1 MSIAPFRPGSV
12 AVVMV
17 IVALVLP
24 AAAVSSPGPRLLV
37 TPFSNHTGS
46 ADFDPLGRGLA
57 DMILTDLAGVDGLTV
72 VERARLP
79 ELIAELDLQRTA
91 RIDPATAQAAG
102 KLVGASH
109 AVTGS
114 IHALEPRLRLDIRL
128 VDVTSGEVLLAEQVT
143 GSRDAFFELEQELV
157 GRFVVGLGRERSEG
171 ASATKLERFDSALA
185 YGQALDQ
192 ADRGDLEG
200 ASRTLGGVVA
210 AEPGFKLGQEVYA
223 DVMRRL
229 YAARERRTGALS
241 ELSRQLL
248 VRCDEELAK
257 GPVEALDEQPAQRY
271 FGYRVL
277 AGNVVLGRLS
287 ELIDHTGPYR
297 EKTIPEGDRDLVIQL
312 MRDHAANTETYI
324 GEMKAWYAAHPDE
337 VGENLEGQIADED
350 ERLAE
355 KAALGDAGTWDFAD
369 PADVSRDL
377 AEFILQGRPDF
388 YGDLNFEIRPSLG
401 QLDPAW
407 KRRGFD
413 WLQRSL
419 DDCALV
425 PDEELRQL
433 QVTRTLETW
442 AEILRAEGRTVEA
455 ITRWQMI
462 LDRYPTHEDYRDYE
476 RKIKEALGTP

>member
-1 MSIAPFRPGSV
+1 MRFLPALLLLALLTPSIAP
-12 AVVMV
+12 
-17 IVALVLP
+17 
-24 AAAVSSPGPRLLV
+24 AADPVLLV

-57 DMILTDLAGVDGLTV
+57 DMILTDLAGASGLTV

-79 ELIAELDLQRTA
+79 AVIAELDLQRSA
-91 RIDPATAQAAG
+91 RVDPATAQAAG
-102 KLVGASH
+102 RLVGASH

-114 IHALEPRLRLDIRL
+114 IHALDPTLRLDIRL
-128 VDVTSGEVLLAEQVT
+128 VVVESGEVLLADQVT
-143 GSRDAFFELEQELV
+143 GSRDAFFELEQQLV
-157 GRFVVGLGRERSEG
+157 ARFLAGLGREMPGG
-171 ASATKLERFDSALA
+171 AASTKLERFDSALA

-200 ASRTLGGVVA
+200 ASRTLGEVVA

-229 YAARERRTGALS
+229 YEARERRTGALS

-248 VRCDEELAK
+248 SRCDEELRA
-257 GPVEALDEQPAQRY
+257 GPVDQLDLQAAQRY

-287 ELIDHTGPYR
+287 ELLEPSGRGRDRG
-297 EKTIPEGDRDLVIQL
+297 IPEEHRDLALQL

-324 GEMKAWYAAHPDE
+324 AEMKSWYETHPDE
-337 VGENLEGQIADED
+337 RAEDLDGEITDED
-350 ERLAE
+350 EDLAE
-355 KAALGDAGTWDFAD
+355 KAALGDAGTWDFGD

-377 AEFILQGRPDF
+377 AEFILWGVPDF
-388 YGDLNFEIRPSLG
+388 YGDINFDVSPSLAE
-401 QLDPAW
+401 LDPSW
-407 KRRGFD
+407 RQRGFD
-413 WLQRSL
+413 WLEVSL
-419 DDCALV
+419 VEADKVVL
-425 PDEELRQL
+425 EELRQL
-433 QVTRTLETW
+433 QVTQTLDFW
-442 AEILRAEGRTVEA
+442 ARVLMAEGRTAEA

-476 RKIKEALGTP
+476 GKIRAALGVER